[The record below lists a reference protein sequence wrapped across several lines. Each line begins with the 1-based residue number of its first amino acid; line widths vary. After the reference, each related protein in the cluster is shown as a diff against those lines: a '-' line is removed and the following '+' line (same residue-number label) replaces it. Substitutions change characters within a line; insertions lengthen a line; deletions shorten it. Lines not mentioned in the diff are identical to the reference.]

1 MKKMWFNA
9 TDGLEERREFRWV
22 VWGEPDECV
31 LFDRSYQYR
40 GHAVRRAKK
49 LLADG
54 LATHACVTKP
64 QNGSFF
70 TVHFGHELSSLLLRQ
85 VSE

>member
-1 MKKMWFNA
+1 MKKMWFTA
-9 TDGLEERREFRWV
+9 TDGVEERREFRWV

-31 LFDRSYQYR
+31 LFDRSYTYR

-54 LATHACVTKP
+54 EATHACVTKP

-70 TVHFGHELSSLLLRQ
+70 TVHFGNGLSSFLLEQ
-85 VSE
+85 VRE

>member
-9 TDGLEERREFRWV
+9 TDGVEDRREFRWV
-22 VWGEPDECV
+22 VWGKPDECV

>member
-9 TDGLEERREFRWV
+9 TDGMEDRRVFHWV
-22 VWGEPDECV
+22 VWGEPDQCF
-31 LFDRSYQYR
+31 LFDRSYSYR

-49 LLADG
+49 LLEDG
-54 LATHACVTKP
+54 VCTHACVTKP

-70 TVHFGHELSSLLLRQ
+70 TVHYGNELTSFLLQ
-85 VSE
+85 GVEK

>member
-9 TDGLEERREFRWV
+9 TDGVNDRREFRWV
-22 VWGEPDECV
+22 VWGDPDQCF
-31 LFDRSYQYR
+31 LFDRSYSYR

-49 LLADG
+49 MLADG
-54 LATHACVTKP
+54 VATHACVTKP

-70 TVHFGHELSSLLLRQ
+70 TVHFGYELYSLLVQ
-85 VSE
+85 GAKE

>member
-9 TDGLEERREFRWV
+9 TNGEEEWREFRWV
-22 VWGEPDECV
+22 VWGEPDECF

-49 LLADG
+49 LLDDG
-54 LATHACVTKP
+54 EATHACVTKP

-70 TVHFGHELSSLLLRQ
+70 TVHFGNALSSFLFQ
-85 VSE
+85 VVKE

>member
-1 MKKMWFNA
+1 MKKMWFNV
-9 TDGLEERREFRWV
+9 TNGEKESRDFRWV

-31 LFDRSYQYR
+31 LFDKSYSYR

-49 LLADG
+49 ILADG

-70 TVHFGHELSSLLLRQ
+70 TVHFGNELSSFLIQAVR
-85 VSE
+85 E